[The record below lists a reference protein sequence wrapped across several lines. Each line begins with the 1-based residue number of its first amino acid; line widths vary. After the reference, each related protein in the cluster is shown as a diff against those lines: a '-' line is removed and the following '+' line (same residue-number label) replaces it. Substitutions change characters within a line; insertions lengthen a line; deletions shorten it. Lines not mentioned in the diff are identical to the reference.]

1 MHPPIVWLSKQQQA
15 MIVRFVL
22 ANLHLVCT
30 QQNNVIRL
38 FQTYNILHI
47 LKKMNP
53 PAFPLKT
60 GFSNLQPGLTADQ
73 KQTLEKLLLVFVK
86 QAFGHAATYAKAAQR
101 SVVLSTDL
109 KLGLK
114 VAALPTKDY
123 SFWDQNIH
131 AELAEIDAMAE
142 EEASDEEADEDDDFV
157 VETDEVWTAAPSSH
171 SDLVRRMNEVEAK
184 WETWEPNDIMG
195 RAIKNAVYQM

>member
-1 MHPPIVWLSKQQQA
+1 
-15 MIVRFVL
+15 
-22 ANLHLVCT
+22 
-30 QQNNVIRL
+30 
-38 FQTYNILHI
+38 
-47 LKKMNP
+47 MNP

-60 GFSNLQPGLTADQ
+60 GFSNLVQPGLTADQ

-114 VAALPTKDY
+114 VAALPTKEY

-131 AELAEIDAMAE
+131 AELAEIDAMME
-142 EEASDEEADEDDDFV
+142 EEASDEENADDDFV
-157 VETDEVWTAAPSSH
+157 VDTDEVWTAAPSSH

-184 WETWEPNDIMG
+184 WETWEPSDIMG
-195 RAIKNAVYQM
+195 RAIKNAVCQM